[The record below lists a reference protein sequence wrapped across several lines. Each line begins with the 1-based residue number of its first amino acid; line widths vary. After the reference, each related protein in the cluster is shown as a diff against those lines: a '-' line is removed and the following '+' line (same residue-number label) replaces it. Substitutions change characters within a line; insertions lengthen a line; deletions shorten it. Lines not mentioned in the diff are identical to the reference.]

1 MKLRRLCV
9 FCGSRSGVRPEY
21 AAAARELGRR
31 MAEQRIELVF
41 GGGKV
46 GLMGIL
52 ADSVLKHGGS
62 AIGIIPRGL
71 LEREVGHTGL
81 TRLEV
86 VQTMHERKARMA
98 ELSDGFV
105 ALPGGYGTFEE
116 LCEVVTWAQLG
127 IHEKPCVLVD
137 VAGYWQPLM
146 AQIDVG
152 VREGFVDPSMRSLL
166 TSASTLDQLFQQ
178 LESFQP
184 APVQRWM
191 GISES

>member
-1 MKLRRLCV
+1 MKLHRLCV
-9 FCGSRSGVRPEY
+9 FCGSRSGARPEY
-21 AAAARELGRR
+21 AEAARELGRR
-31 MAEQRIELVF
+31 MAEQQIELVF

-46 GLMGIL
+46 GLMGIV

-62 AIGIIPRGL
+62 AVGIIPRGL

-105 ALPGGYGTFEE
+105 ALPGGYGTYEE
-116 LCEVVTWAQLG
+116 ICEVVTWAQLG
-127 IHEKPCVLVD
+127 IHYKPCVLVD
-137 VAGYWQPLM
+137 IAGYWQPLI
-146 AQIDVG
+146 AQIDSG
-152 VREGFVDPSMRSLL
+152 VREGFVDPAMRSLL

-178 LESFQP
+178 FEQFQP

-191 GISES
+191 GLRDS

>member
-1 MKLRRLCV
+1 MKPRRLCV

>member
-1 MKLRRLCV
+1 MTMRRLCV

-21 AAAARELGRR
+21 AQLARVLGRR

-52 ADSVLKHGGS
+52 ADSVLEHGGS
-62 AIGIIPRGL
+62 AVGIIPRGL

-98 ELSDGFV
+98 ELADGFV

-116 LCEVVTWAQLG
+116 ICEVVTWAQLG
-127 IHEKPCVLVD
+127 IHFKPCVLVD
-137 VAGYWQPLM
+137 VAGYWQPLI
-146 AQIDVG
+146 AQIDTG
-152 VREGFVDPSMRSLL
+152 VREGFVDPAMRSLL
-166 TSASTLDQLFQQ
+166 TSAATLDQLFAQ
-178 LESFQP
+178 LDQFRP

-191 GISES
+191 GLRES

>member
-1 MKLRRLCV
+1 
-9 FCGSRSGVRPEY
+9 VRPEY

-46 GLMGIL
+46 GLMGVL

-184 APVQRWM
+184 EPVQRWM

>member
-1 MKLRRLCV
+1 MKPRRLCV

-46 GLMGIL
+46 GLMGVL

>member
-9 FCGSRSGVRPEY
+9 FCGSRSGTRLEY
-21 AAAARELGRR
+21 AEAARELGRR
-31 MAEQRIELVF
+31 MAEHQIELVF

-46 GLMGIL
+46 GLMGIV

-62 AIGIIPRGL
+62 AVGIIPRGL

-105 ALPGGYGTFEE
+105 ALPGGYGTYEE
-116 LCEVVTWAQLG
+116 ICEVVTWAQLG
-127 IHEKPCVLVD
+127 IHYKPCVLVD
-137 VAGYWQPLM
+137 VAGYWQTLI
-146 AQIDVG
+146 AQIDSG
-152 VREGFVDPSMRSLL
+152 VREGFVDPTMRSLL

-178 LESFQP
+178 FEQSQP

-191 GISES
+191 GLRDS

>member
-1 MKLRRLCV
+1 MKPRRLCV

-46 GLMGIL
+46 GLMGVL

-184 APVQRWM
+184 EPVQRWM